1 MFSDPKVRKAYIWTI
16 FACWVIFVIW
26 SCVYSTQ
33 KMLSQNQ
40 HYRERAERQS
50 TMQPVKEHNHAIN
63 DVLDS
68 LEEYSDSFD
77 ADSHKIADPADETDS
92 QTQKRKVTPYQE
104 SPGPLIFYIVLCV
117 LFTIPLVRLAIH
129 DKLLKLFVWELILV
143 LLQLIV
149 LNVVVLSTY
158 TYMIH

>member
-16 FACWVIFVIW
+16 FAFWVGFVIFSVVI
-26 SCVYSTQ
+26 SAQ
-33 KMLSQNQ
+33 KMLSLNQ
-40 HYRERAERQS
+40 HYREQAEIMSTARQ
-50 TMQPVKEHNHAIN
+50 VKEHNLAVN

-68 LEEYSDSFD
+68 IEEYSDSFD
-77 ADSHKIADPADETDS
+77 ADSHKITDPGDETDS
-92 QTQKRKVTPYQE
+92 QTEKREVTPYQE

-143 LLQLIV
+143 LIQLIV

-158 TYMIH
+158 TYIIH

>member
-16 FACWVIFVIW
+16 FAFWVGFVIFSVVI
-26 SCVYSTQ
+26 STQ

-68 LEEYSDSFD
+68 IEEYSDSFD
-77 ADSHKIADPADETDS
+77 ADSHKIADETDS

-117 LFTIPLVRLAIH
+117 LFTIPLVRLALH